1 LTAWHCLND
10 LARIKSGDNVLVH
23 SATGG
28 VGQAALAIASAAGAK
43 IFATAGSGPRRQM
56 LRDMGFEHV
65 YDSHSVD
72 FADVIRRDT
81 DGYGVDIVL
90 NSVESAAQRA
100 GFELLA
106 PGGRFIELGR
116 GDEDSSLKTFPF
128 RRNLAF
134 HGFDLG
140 LMAVT
145 QPRLVQDL
153 LTTVYKLTADGVLP
167 MPASVRYPLAE
178 AATALQQMSAAQHTG
193 KLVLD
198 IPRVGRSEVVLAPE
212 QVRPFRS
219 DGAYIVTGGFGG
231 LGLFFAKNMAA
242 AGCGLIVLTSDS
254 RPDSKTLEAIDLIR
268 AAGAEVVVE
277 CGDIAEPETA
287 DRVVAAATAAGL
299 PVRGVLHAAAV
310 IDDAALTGMTEGM
323 IERHWAPKVL
333 GAWNLHVATTDQ
345 PLEWFC
351 SFSSAAVL
359 VGSPGQ
365 GAYAAANSWLDGFTQ
380 WRRGQGHPA
389 ISIAWSGCPH
399 IGCDAPVAGS
409 DGVAIEPD
417 EYGYAFDMLL
427 RHDRAYTG
435 YVPPSGESWLST
447 SSQHSPFLREFQS
460 TGHDSSGSITLRAE
474 LDGLPPHE
482 WPTRLRRLISD
493 RVSMILR
500 RSIDMDRA
508 LFEYG
513 LDSLGVMELRT
524 RIETET
530 GVRVSTSDIT
540 TIHALADL
548 LCEKL
553 MPHKAPAIVATWTAE
568 DASVA

>member
-1 LTAWHCLND
+1 MRLQMRTPGDLTSLELVACDRVPPGPGQIEVAITASSVNFADVLVASGHVPTSTERPPRLGTDFAGVVTAIGPGVTEHKVGDHVGGLSADGCWGTFVTCDARLAATLPPGLADHQAAAVTTAHLTAWRCLND

-43 IFATAGSGPRRQM
+43 VFATAGSGPRRQM

-65 YDSHSVD
+65 YDSHGVD

-145 QPRLVQDL
+145 QPRLVQEL

-254 RPDSKTLEAIDLIR
+254 RPDSKTL
-268 AAGAEVVVE
+268 
-277 CGDIAEPETA
+277 
-287 DRVVAAATAAGL
+287 
-299 PVRGVLHAAAV
+299 
-310 IDDAALTGMTEGM
+310 
-323 IERHWAPKVL
+323 
-333 GAWNLHVATTDQ
+333 
-345 PLEWFC
+345 
-351 SFSSAAVL
+351 
-359 VGSPGQ
+359 
-365 GAYAAANSWLDGFTQ
+365 
-380 WRRGQGHPA
+380 
-389 ISIAWSGCPH
+389 
-399 IGCDAPVAGS
+399 
-409 DGVAIEPD
+409 
-417 EYGYAFDMLL
+417 
-427 RHDRAYTG
+427 
-435 YVPPSGESWLST
+435 
-447 SSQHSPFLREFQS
+447 
-460 TGHDSSGSITLRAE
+460 
-474 LDGLPPHE
+474 
-482 WPTRLRRLISD
+482 
-493 RVSMILR
+493 
-500 RSIDMDRA
+500 
-508 LFEYG
+508 
-513 LDSLGVMELRT
+513 
-524 RIETET
+524 
-530 GVRVSTSDIT
+530 
-540 TIHALADL
+540 
-548 LCEKL
+548 
-553 MPHKAPAIVATWTAE
+553 
-568 DASVA
+568 